1 MVLWKFLI
9 GLIYSQV
16 KTHEQKEIFNKTL
29 INSFHNLISNKIILC
44 GDKDP
49 PWIID
54 ETKT

>member
-16 KTHEQKEIFNKTL
+16 KMHEQKEIFNKTL